1 MTGMLDGFNAAMN
14 RSLAFWTD
22 PAVREA
28 AVQRAGALD
37 EAAVL
42 ESIRAG
48 FGNAPQREHLS
59 QVDITVAEAFGRLTP
74 AQAAEARA
82 RLVNL
87 SESTAMLARS
97 RVMLR
102 ESTTVTPTK
111 VSARRLR
118 VTIISPGVGTSG
130 AYPAS
135 TLEAA
140 ARDKVFPKGTQMF
153 LNHQTAREQAER
165 PEGSVRDLAAV
176 LAEDARW
183 TGSALVAEADVLPT
197 HADLVA
203 ALENVAGV
211 SIRGQG
217 EVEVGTFEGQ
227 RTRVVTRLVPP
238 AQSVDFV
245 TKAGRGG
252 RYEVLE
258 SERPR
263 WV

>member
-102 ESTTVTPTK
+102 ESTTRP
-111 VSARRLR
+111 AR
-118 VTIISPGVGTSG
+118 
-130 AYPAS
+130 
-135 TLEAA
+135 
-140 ARDKVFPKGTQMF
+140 
-153 LNHQTAREQAER
+153 
-165 PEGSVRDLAAV
+165 
-176 LAEDARW
+176 
-183 TGSALVAEADVLPT
+183 
-197 HADLVA
+197 
-203 ALENVAGV
+203 
-211 SIRGQG
+211 
-217 EVEVGTFEGQ
+217 
-227 RTRVVTRLVPP
+227 
-238 AQSVDFV
+238 
-245 TKAGRGG
+245 
-252 RYEVLE
+252 
-258 SERPR
+258 
-263 WV
+263 